1 MAASVSVLSVPT
13 VTIYVRHGAACCH
26 KENHVYKG
34 KSCKCRKRLRWSHD
48 GKQRDVS
55 AKTRSWAEA
64 EKAKQQ
70 VLAQLGGDPT
80 KPIHLESDSRMTIA
94 AAAELFLSS
103 KSEQV
108 AEGVLKKYER
118 ELKRLEE
125 FMSKHSK
132 HVLAA
137 IEEKDIILFQK
148 GWSKVYKSKQT
159 RRSLRTRYREF
170 FRYCKRKKWVDDVP
184 DFDKIPKD
192 TAKDRP
198 TLPLSAEQYDA
209 LLVAIPETF
218 ADTRKAQRVRAIV
231 QLMRYSGLA
240 IRDAVTLER
249 SELIRDAE
257 RDVYRIVTS
266 RTKTGTHISVP
277 IADSDVSK
285 ELLSV
290 PNDNKRYFFWNTGEG
305 KPQSAVTNWQ
315 HDLRELFRAAGFPEG
330 HPHQLRDSFAVGLL
344 EDGVPMEKVSKALG
358 HESIK
363 TTEKYYAKWNK
374 GQQDALDDYV
384 LGNHKRTTPV

>member
-1 MAASVSVLSVPT
+1 
-13 VTIYVRHGAACCH
+13 
-26 KENHVYKG
+26 
-34 KSCKCRKRLRWSHD
+34 
-48 GKQRDVS
+48 
-55 AKTRSWAEA
+55 
-64 EKAKQQ
+64 
-70 VLAQLGGDPT
+70 
-80 KPIHLESDSRMTIA
+80 MTIA

-103 KSEQV
+103 KGEQV
-108 AEGVLKKYER
+108 ADVKKYAR

-148 GWSKVYKSKQT
+148 GCSKVYESKQT

-170 FRYCKRKKWVDDVP
+170 FRYCKRKKWLDDVP
-184 DFDKIPKD
+184 DFDKIPKGSAAD
-192 TAKDRP
+192 LP

-218 ADTRKAQRVRAIV
+218 ADTRKAQRVRATV

-249 SELIRDAE
+249 SELLWDAGRE
-257 RDVYRIVTS
+257 VYRVVTS
-266 RTKTGTHISVP
+266 RTKTGTHIGVP

-285 ELLSV
+285 EPLNV
-290 PNDNKRYFFWNTGEG
+290 PNENKRYFFWNTGEA

-330 HPHQLRDSFAVGLL
+330 HPHRLRDSFAVGWL

-363 TTEKYYAKWNK
+363 TTEKYYAKWTK

-384 LGNHKRTTPV
+384 LVNHKRTTPV